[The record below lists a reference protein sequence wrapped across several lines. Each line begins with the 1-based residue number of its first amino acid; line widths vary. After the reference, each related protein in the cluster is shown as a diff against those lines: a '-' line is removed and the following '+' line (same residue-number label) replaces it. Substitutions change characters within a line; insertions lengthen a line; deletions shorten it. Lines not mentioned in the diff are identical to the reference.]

1 MKTSFYKRLFRCSV
15 DESCH
20 FDSLLKYTFLRS
32 DNSKYLFKNKLRLDS
47 MSMNKC

>member
-20 FDSLLKYTFLRS
+20 FVSLLKYTFLRS
-32 DNSKYLFKNKLRLDS
+32 DNSKYLFKYKLRLDS